1 MPSKRFILRVLLVFV
16 LATELASAQSLPA
29 SVEQALKRAHIPL
42 SGVAAYVQGVDNS
55 EPLVAHNAAQAMN
68 PASTIKLLTTYAA
81 LSCSAP
87 PTPGRPR
94 PMPAARSKAA
104 CSRAI

>member
-1 MPSKRFILRVLLVFV
+1 MPSKRFILRVLLIFV

-55 EPLVAHNAAQAMN
+55 EPLVAHNAARAMN
-68 PASTIKLLTTYAA
+68 PASTIKLLTT
-81 LSCSAP
+81 
-87 PTPGRPR
+87 
-94 PMPAARSKAA
+94 
-104 CSRAI
+104 